1 MMKRILTLL
10 MLWAIGASAAHAQEH
25 LATKALFDGR
35 YHDEPR
41 ASETQIS
48 GSKLQKYML
57 SLYRSLTLTD
67 MPEAAADIEPLV
79 TRDASKAIDRE
90 VSYRDGG
97 LYYGFYQLKPRS
109 GLQRYLFYL
118 NQNRNGGNKII
129 LIYLE
134 GHASRDK
141 IKEMLK

>member
-1 MMKRILTLL
+1 MKYIITLL
-10 MLWAIGASAAHAQEH
+10 MLWVIGISSVLAQDR
-25 LATKALFDGR
+25 LSIGKVFGGM

-41 ASETQIS
+41 ASETQIT
-48 GSKLQKYML
+48 GDMLAKYSL

-67 MPEAAADIEPLV
+67 MPEAAEDIEPLV
-79 TRDASKAIDRE
+79 TRDATKAVDRE

-97 LYYGFYQLKPRS
+97 LYYGFYQLEPR
-109 GLQRYLFYL
+109 GPKRRYLFYL
-118 NQNRNGGNKII
+118 NQNRNKGNKII

-134 GHASRDK
+134 GTASRDK

>member
-1 MMKRILTLL
+1 MKRLITLV
-10 MLWAIGASAAHAQEH
+10 MLCALGVSVSLAQNRLNIG
-25 LATKALFDGR
+25 ALFDGR

-48 GSKLQKYML
+48 GDKLSRYSL

-67 MPEAAADIEPLV
+67 MPEAAEVIEPLV
-79 TRDASKAIDRE
+79 IKDGLHAQDRE

-97 LYYGFYQLKPRS
+97 LYYGFYQLTPRN
-109 GLQRYLFYL
+109 GTQRYLFYL
-118 NQNRNGGNKII
+118 NQNRNKGNKII

-134 GHASRDK
+134 GSASRDK
-141 IKEMLK
+141 IKQMLK

>member
-1 MMKRILTLL
+1 MKGIITLL
-10 MLWAIGASAAHAQEH
+10 MLWAIGTSAALAQDR
-25 LATKALFDGR
+25 LNIGALFDGR

-48 GSKLQKYML
+48 GDKLERYAL

-67 MPEAAADIEPLV
+67 YPEAAADIEPLV
-79 TRDASKAIDRE
+79 TRDAAKAVDRE

-97 LYYGFYQLKPRS
+97 LYYGFYQLKPS
-109 GLQRYLFYL
+109 GVKQRYLFYL

-134 GHASRDK
+134 GMASRDK

>member
-1 MMKRILTLL
+1 MKRLITLV
-10 MLWAIGASAAHAQEH
+10 MLCALGVSVSLAQNRLNIG
-25 LATKALFDGR
+25 ALFDGR

-48 GSKLQKYML
+48 GDKLARYAL

-67 MPEAAADIEPLV
+67 MPEAAEVIEPLV
-79 TRDASKAIDRE
+79 IKDGARAQDRE

-97 LYYGFYQLKPRS
+97 LYYGFYQLTPHN
-109 GLQRYLFYL
+109 GTQRYLFYL
-118 NQNRNGGNKII
+118 NQNRSKGNKII

-134 GHASRDK
+134 GSASRDK
-141 IKEMLK
+141 IKQMLK

>member
-1 MMKRILTLL
+1 MKYFISLL
-10 MLWAIGASAAHAQEH
+10 MLWAIGTSATLAQDR
-25 LATKALFDGR
+25 LNIGALFDGR

-41 ASETQIS
+41 ASETLIE
-48 GSKLQKYML
+48 GDKLNKYSL

-67 MPEAAADIEPLV
+67 MPEAAADIVPLV
-79 TRDASKAIDRE
+79 TKDAAKAVDRE

-97 LYYGFYQLKPRS
+97 LYYGFYQLKPR
-109 GLQRYLFYL
+109 RANNCYLFYL
-118 NQNRNGGNKII
+118 NQYKNGGNKII

-134 GHASRDK
+134 GTASRDK